1 MIDAP
6 NTPPTR
12 AASPTRQ
19 ARFSNILTEN
29 DAVAYIENALKTQVA
44 TAVAQQA
51 PPNTAV
57 LGDREVKLAFALL
70 LTPPAQRA
78 VFLRFIGKREC
89 WPRIRSLV
97 GIPPYTFLH
106 EGDNFVLNATGI
118 CPSRT
123 NMTAI
128 RISANRDFA
137 KQFTDDHGRQYRLIS
152 DDSKSK
158 AVAVRRARLA
168 SRLVVDAMLPRQS
181 RVDRREI
188 SKKRSTS
195 MIFYPKVGD
204 RLDLKLNAEFGDD
217 RSLSCVVRTV
227 QAPHES
233 PVCRLYVTVL

>member
-1 MIDAP
+1 MVRTRSIDHAISRADE
-6 NTPPTR
+6 PPGLEGDER
-12 AASPTRQ
+12 PKHAANEGGSLTRQ
-19 ARFSNILTEN
+19 GRFSNILTEKMRWP
-29 DAVAYIENALKTQVA
+29 ISKMRSRHRS
-44 TAVAQQA
+44 
-51 PPNTAV
+51 PPQLHSGAAEYRSA
-57 LGDREVKLAFALL
+57 GDREAKLAFALL
-70 LTPPAQRA
+70 LTPPVQRA

-168 SRLVVDAMLPRQS
+168 SRLVVDAMLAPIA
-181 RVDRREI
+181 RRP
-188 SKKRSTS
+188 T
-195 MIFYPKVGD
+195 
-204 RLDLKLNAEFGDD
+204 
-217 RSLSCVVRTV
+217 
-227 QAPHES
+227 
-233 PVCRLYVTVL
+233 